1 MNTRHI
7 TFASGALL
15 VLTLITA
22 GSALRVSADSHWDNR
37 RPGRAFLFRDSKARC
52 VGDQLVVHIVEDTA
66 VTNRE
71 NRQLDR
77 ATDNQGGFNFSGEA
91 DGGFGEQGASTD
103 VELGAN
109 SDRSFGGTAT
119 FRSSREI
126 EDSLSVVVTEIL
138 PSGSLVIEGRT
149 DIVVGDEHR
158 TMRISGVIRP
168 IDIGPDNAITS
179 DFITDLQLQ
188 YEGEGSDSR
197 TMRQGWWSRRLG
209 WLSPF

>member
-1 MNTRHI
+1 MKRKHI
-7 TFASGALL
+7 TPVCGALL
-15 VLTLITA
+15 VLMIVTA
-22 GSALRVSADSHWDNR
+22 GPSLRLSAESHWEHR

-77 ATDNQGGFNFSGEA
+77 ETDNQGGFNFSGEA

-103 VELGAN
+103 VDLGAN

-119 FRSSREI
+119 FRSTREI
-126 EDSLSVVVTEIL
+126 EDSLSVVVTEVL
-138 PSGSLVIEGRT
+138 PSGNLVVRGRT
-149 DIVVGDEHR
+149 DIVIGDEHR
-158 TMRISGVIRP
+158 TMCISGVIRP
-168 IDIGPDNAITS
+168 IDIGPDNTITS
-179 DFITDLQLQ
+179 DYITDLQLQ

-197 TMRQGWWSRRLG
+197 ALKQGWWSRRLG